1 MISGVILLL
10 NDVFIPTDGSGHIL
24 ITAVSP
30 NILGSNSE
38 ALLCRSERSGTAV
51 GVGNWYL
58 HPTQQSREEEDRV
71 MSVDARGW
79 DSNRGTVNRLHTVR
93 LKRVSDTAVE
103 GVFTCH
109 IPGDINTPVSV
120 GIYYPSEL

>member
-1 MISGVILLL
+1 MSGVTLWL
-10 NDVFIPTDGSGHIL
+10 NDVYIPTDGSGHIL
-24 ITAVSP
+24 ITAVNP
-30 NILGSNSE
+30 NTLGGNSE
-38 ALLCRSERSGTAV
+38 ALLCQSERSATAV
-51 GVGNWYL
+51 GEGNWYL

-71 MSVDARGW
+71 MSVDVRGW
-79 DSNRGTVNRLHTVR
+79 DRNRGTENRLHIVR

-109 IPGDINTPVSV
+109 IPGYINTPVSV

>member
-1 MISGVILLL
+1 MSGVILWL
-10 NDVFIPTDGSGHIL
+10 NDVSIPTDGSGHIL
-24 ITAVSP
+24 ITAVNP
-30 NILGSNSE
+30 NTLGGNSE
-38 ALLCRSERSGTAV
+38 ALLCRSELTVPSV
-51 GVGNWYL
+51 EDEGNWYL

-79 DSNRGTVNRLHTVR
+79 DRNRGTELRLHTVR